1 MPAKKKTETKKEE
14 EQQDVAPEGGE
25 TMQHNTVNE
34 DLSEATVND
43 AGFVDASR
51 EDVVGDPV
59 ISNNLPD
66 THADVDSGPYG
77 DVYDDSAQGKR
88 SERQRQAA
96 QAVKDY
102 EKAKRDRRRGR

>member
-1 MPAKKKTETKKEE
+1 MAAKKKTESKKEE
-14 EQQDVAPEGGE
+14 QNQDVAPDGGE

-59 ISNNLPD
+59 VSNNLEE
-66 THADVDSGPYG
+66 AYGDVEEGPYG
-77 DVYDDSAQGKR
+77 DVYDETAHGKR
-88 SERQRQAA
+88 SERQKQAA
-96 QAVKDY
+96 QAVENY
-102 EKAKRDRRRGR
+102 EKQKRERRGL